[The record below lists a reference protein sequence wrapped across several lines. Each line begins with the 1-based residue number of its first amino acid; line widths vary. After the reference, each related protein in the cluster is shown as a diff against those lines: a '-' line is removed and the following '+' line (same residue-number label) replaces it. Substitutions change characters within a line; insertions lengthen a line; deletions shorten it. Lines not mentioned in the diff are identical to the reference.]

1 MQSVLLP
8 ITTIWWREI
17 IRFYRQRSRLFSAIA
32 QPLVFWL
39 LIGSGLNASF
49 RPAGAADETGYI
61 EYFYPGIVVLVL
73 LFTAIFA
80 TISVVNDRREGFLQ
94 GVLVAPVPRWR
105 IVMAQALGGTTLAL
119 GQGVLLLLLAPMTG
133 IRFGVTSL
141 CLSLSVMALLAF
153 GLTNLGLLIAWR
165 MDSTQGFHAI
175 MNLLLIPI
183 WLLSGAFFPSTGV
196 PEWLAWTMKFNPL
209 TYGLAAFRHS
219 LYFDTAATAFGEMPP
234 WTLSLLITGLFCV
247 LTYVGA
253 TLTASTE
260 TNRRSW
266 VNQPYSSKSLV
277 PFAFQK
283 AERTVRRT
291 YASMAPR

>member
-1 MQSVLLP
+1 MRSILLP

-39 LIGSGLNASF
+39 LIGSGLSASF
-49 RPAGAADETGYI
+49 QPSGAVDGLGYI

-73 LFTAIFA
+73 LFTSIFA

-94 GVLVAPVPRWR
+94 SILVAPVPRWR
-105 IVMAQALGGTTLAL
+105 VVMAQALGGTTLAL
-119 GQGVLLLLLAPMTG
+119 LQGLLLLLLAPIVG
-133 IRFGVTSL
+133 IRFGATSFL
-141 CLSLSVMALLAF
+141 FSIGVMALLAF

-196 PEWLAWTMKFNPL
+196 PGWLAWTMKFNPL

-219 LYFDTAATAFGEMPP
+219 LYLDTAAKVFGEGTS

-247 LTYVGA
+247 LTYTGA
-253 TLTASTE
+253 TLTASTQ
-260 TNRRSW
+260 TN
-266 VNQPYSSKSLV
+266 
-277 PFAFQK
+277 
-283 AERTVRRT
+283 
-291 YASMAPR
+291 

>member
-1 MQSVLLP
+1 MLP

-39 LIGSGLNASF
+39 LIGSGLSASF
-49 RPAGAADETGYI
+49 QPAGASDGTGYI
-61 EYFYPGIVVLVL
+61 AYFYPGIVVLVL
-73 LFTAIFA
+73 LFTSIFA

-94 GVLVAPVPRWR
+94 GILVAPVPRWQ
-105 IVMAQALGGTTLAL
+105 IVLAQALGGTTLAL
-119 GQGVLLLLLAPMTG
+119 LQGLLLLLLAPIIG
-133 IRFGVTSL
+133 IRFGAPSL
-141 CLSLSVMALLAF
+141 LLSIGVMVLLAF

-196 PEWLAWTMKFNPL
+196 PGWLAWTMKFNPL
-209 TYGLAAFRHS
+209 SYGLAVFRHS
-219 LYFDTAATAFGEMPP
+219 LYLDTTTKAFGVVPS
-234 WTLSLLITGLFCV
+234 WTFSLLITSLFCI

-253 TLTASTE
+253 TFTASAQA
-260 TNRRSW
+260 N
-266 VNQPYSSKSLV
+266 
-277 PFAFQK
+277 
-283 AERTVRRT
+283 
-291 YASMAPR
+291 

>member
-1 MQSVLLP
+1 MQSILLP

-39 LIGSGLNASF
+39 LIGSGLSASF
-49 RPAGAADETGYI
+49 RPAGAVNGPDYI
-61 EYFYPGIVVLVL
+61 AYFYPGIVVLVL

-94 GVLVAPVPRWR
+94 SILVAPVPRWR
-105 IVMAQALGGTTLAL
+105 VVMAQALGGTTLAL
-119 GQGVLLLLLAPMTG
+119 LQGLLLLLLAPTVG
-133 IRFGVTSL
+133 IQFGATSIL
-141 CLSLSVMALLAF
+141 LSIGVMALLAF

-196 PEWLAWTMKFNPL
+196 PGWLAWTMKLNPL

-219 LYFDTAATAFGEMPP
+219 LYFDTTAKVFGEETT
-234 WTLSLLITGLFCV
+234 WTLSMLITGLFCV
-247 LTYVGA
+247 LTYAGA
-253 TLTASTE
+253 TFTASAK
-260 TNRRSW
+260 
-266 VNQPYSSKSLV
+266 PK
-277 PFAFQK
+277 
-283 AERTVRRT
+283 
-291 YASMAPR
+291 

>member
-1 MQSVLLP
+1 MLNPPQRTARKIKNLLP
-8 ITTIWWREI
+8 IATIWWREI

-39 LIGSGLNASF
+39 LIGSGLSASF
-49 RPAGAADETGYI
+49 RPSGTADGPSYI

-73 LFTAIFA
+73 LFTSIFA

-94 GVLVAPVPRWR
+94 GVLVAPLPRWQ
-105 IVMAQALGGTTLAL
+105 IVLAQALGGTTLAL
-119 GQGVLLLLLAPMTG
+119 LQGVLMLLLAPIVS
-133 IRFGVTSL
+133 IRLGSASLFLTFG
-141 CLSLSVMALLAF
+141 VMALLAF

-196 PEWLAWTMKFNPL
+196 PSWLEWTMKFNPL

-219 LYFDTAATAFGEMPP
+219 LYLNTGAAVGEGPP
-234 WTLSLLITGLFCV
+234 WTLSMLITGLFCV

-253 TLTASTE
+253 ALTASAQA
-260 TNRRSW
+260 N
-266 VNQPYSSKSLV
+266 
-277 PFAFQK
+277 
-283 AERTVRRT
+283 
-291 YASMAPR
+291 